1 MNTHD
6 YVYVRDLDSG
16 AIVASYFVVRPG
28 EAPDDYP
35 RDTSHGG
42 IPTTGK
48 ADFIEILTRTW
59 PQPRYRVESG
69 FASSLE
75 AMADQWEALVD
86 HERPTFDGEREYL
99 CVWNRTTKRMLEC
112 TLVGDGPNP
121 EDLPTVGV
129 ADKNRVFAAL
139 QARHE
144 GSGLMVVEVTT
155 TSYADAVRCL
165 GG

>member
-1 MNTHD
+1 M
-6 YVYVRDLDSG
+6 R
-16 AIVASYFVVRPG
+16 
-28 EAPDDYP
+28 
-35 RDTSHGG
+35 
-42 IPTTGK
+42 
-48 ADFIEILTRTW
+48 
-59 PQPRYRVESG
+59 
-69 FASSLE
+69 
-75 AMADQWEALVD
+75 
-86 HERPTFDGEREYL
+86 
-99 CVWNRTTKRMLEC
+99 EC

-155 TSYADAVRCL
+155 TSYADVVRCL

>member
-1 MNTHD
+1 MRTWD
-6 YVYVRDLDSG
+6 YLYVRDLDTRQ
-16 AIVASYFVVRPG
+16 IVASYFVVQPG
-28 EAPDDYP
+28 VDPSDCP
-35 RDTSHGG
+35 LDTTHGG
-42 IPTTGK
+42 IPPGGR
-48 ADFIEILTRTW
+48 ADFVEILARTW

-86 HERPTFDGEREYL
+86 HERPTFDGECEYL
-99 CVWNRTTKRMLEC
+99 CVWDRTTKRMLEC

-155 TSYADAVRCL
+155 TSYADVVRCL